1 MSIDNILECMVAQID
16 HIKVRLTMA
25 DLNSTTALLEINKIL
40 TEVIIKH
47 QKYTRAW
54 YGLSSFNEKFREHMN
69 DPDEEATVLKYWR
82 SRGTNPQ
89 YDEFIEAHGIDQE
102 YIDLFKKVK
111 MNAGAYD
118 KEMDLESIIES
129 IRDEINTDVLF
140 KVYRTVSPH

>member
-1 MSIDNILECMVAQID
+1 MSLESELVDLRGSLCDIEM
-16 HIKVRLTMA
+16 RLHLIFVE
-25 DLNSTTALLEINKIL
+25 LNYLMKELD
-40 TEVIIKH
+40 KH

-54 YGLSSFNEKFREHMN
+54 YGLSSFNEKFRAHMN

-111 MNAGAYD
+111 ANAGAYD

-129 IRDEINTDVLF
+129 IRDEINTEVLF
-140 KVYRTVSPH
+140 KVYKSFQS